1 VRLTTWQRG
10 LDADYAIDVLACDT
24 AALGE
29 CEFSLIAELNS
40 QLIIHHPYRS
50 LTDLQTQLQLT
61 LDETSLAWNIINDHY
76 FTDLPL
82 LYPPHI
88 IAVTAAFLAV
98 VLKPTQSSMQMN
110 SASAQSALQALAG
123 AQGGRTARQ
132 EKLVNW
138 LADSSVNIEAMVD
151 CTQELI
157 SLYEVWEQ
165 YKESLCK
172 EPLHR
177 FIKGRSLE
185 K

>member
-1 VRLTTWQRG
+1 
-10 LDADYAIDVLACDT
+10 
-24 AALGE
+24 
-29 CEFSLIAELNS
+29 LIAELNS

-50 LTDLQTQLQLT
+50 LTDLQPHLQLS

-82 LYPPHI
+82 LYPPYL

-98 VLKPTQSSMQMN
+98 ILKPTQHSVHM
-110 SASAQSALQALAG
+110 SAAPVQGARQALGGGAG
-123 AQGGRTARQ
+123 AGRTPRQ
-132 EKLVNW
+132 EKMLTW
-138 LADSSVNIEAMVD
+138 LAESSISIEAMVD

-157 SLYEVWEQ
+157 SLYEVWDQ
-165 YKESLCK
+165 YKEALCK
-172 EPLHR
+172 DPLSR